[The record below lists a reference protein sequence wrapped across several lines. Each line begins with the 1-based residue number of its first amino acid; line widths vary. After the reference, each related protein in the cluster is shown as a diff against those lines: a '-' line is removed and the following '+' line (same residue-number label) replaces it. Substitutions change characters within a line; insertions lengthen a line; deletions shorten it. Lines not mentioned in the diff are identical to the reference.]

1 MLGPNA
7 GCSSRSE
14 PLAARLAAT
23 RRKRR
28 PPYLEQTPPPSSR
41 AIACPFGQD
50 TSRLHARANGT
61 ERTGVRVPRFLRTS
75 EEKRNLPGCI
85 FLFSR
90 ACGFRVAKSSQVK
103 SSQVKSSQCG
113 PSRNLE
119 RKDFVR
125 KKRFVDSVNSLQLR
139 IQCLASYFKPFHMR
153 NNKPGSSGRET
164 DRKRSGARTP
174 VPRPCLAS
182 DLGALGVQ
190 NIVSCTR
197 VASV

>member
-28 PPYLEQTPPPSSR
+28 PPLEQTPPPSSR

-103 SSQVKSSQCG
+103 SSQCG
-113 PSRNLE
+113 PSRNPE

-153 NNKPGSSGRET
+153 NNKPA
-164 DRKRSGARTP
+164 ARAERPTGNAAGP
-174 VPRPCLAS
+174 VRQCRDHVSPRILEHLECR
-182 DLGALGVQ
+182 
-190 NIVSCTR
+190 I
-197 VASV
+197 